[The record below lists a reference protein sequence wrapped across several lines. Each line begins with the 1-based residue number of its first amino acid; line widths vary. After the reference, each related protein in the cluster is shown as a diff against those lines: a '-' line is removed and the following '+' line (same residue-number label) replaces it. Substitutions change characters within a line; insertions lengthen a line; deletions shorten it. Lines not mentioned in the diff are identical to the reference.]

1 VDLLQLSDGDVRV
14 DLGGLQAGVAE
25 LFLPVADVGAVL
37 QHECGVTEQGARAN
51 LGESGTANATTSGDR
66 TRYRVPS
73 RTTFGRCDRRRGH
86 PAPAPPAKTLFAFS
100 AVFAV
105 NSARTHPRAMDFA
118 AQLSQLRLEAEQ
130 ALDRF
135 VPAAQTRP
143 SRLHSA
149 MRYSLEAGG
158 KRIRPVLVS
167 AAAELFG
174 RRADAGAA
182 AAAIECVHTYSLIHD
197 DLPALDN
204 DDLRRGR
211 PTCHKQ
217 FDEPTAILAGD
228 ALLTHAFALLAS
240 HYADRPTLATALV
253 RELGQAAGS
262 TELIGGQMEDIEAE
276 KSPATRDQV
285 EFIHNG
291 KTAAMI
297 ACSLALGGL
306 IGGADEAQLATLRR
320 LGRAVG
326 LAFQVIDDVLDTTA
340 TSAALG
346 KTAGKDATAQKATM
360 VRVLALD
367 GARARAA
374 ELTAAALAELSK
386 LPGDTAF
393 LRALVESLL
402 HRGN

>member
-1 VDLLQLSDGDVRV
+1 
-14 DLGGLQAGVAE
+14 
-25 LFLPVADVGAVL
+25 
-37 QHECGVTEQGARAN
+37 
-51 LGESGTANATTSGDR
+51 
-66 TRYRVPS
+66 
-73 RTTFGRCDRRRGH
+73 
-86 PAPAPPAKTLFAFS
+86 
-100 AVFAV
+100 
-105 NSARTHPRAMDFA
+105 MDFA
-118 AQLSQLRLEAEQ
+118 AQLPQLRTEAEQ
-130 ALDRF
+130 ALDRY

-158 KRIRPVLVS
+158 KRIRPVLVL

-174 RRADAGAA
+174 KRSDAAAA

-211 PTCHKQ
+211 PTCHKA

-240 HYADRPTLATALV
+240 HYAARPALATALV

-276 KSPATRDQV
+276 RTPATRDQV

-306 IGGADEAQLATLRR
+306 VGGADTAQLAALRR

-326 LAFQVIDDVLDTTA
+326 LAFQTIDDVLDATA
-340 TSAALG
+340 TSAELG
-346 KTAGKDATAQKATM
+346 KTAGKDAKSQKATM
-360 VRVLALD
+360 VRVLGLD
-367 GARARAA
+367 GARERAA
-374 ELTAAALAELSK
+374 AYTAEALGELSN